1 MSQEKLAAIISS
13 GNKFVML
20 DVEER
25 NYNNRPSSLAQW
37 VYNAIGQ
44 PGVCLRVRLRG
55 NNLHILCESRDRIPA
70 QTVVNR
76 LLAALKTKPDAAT
89 FPIALETPIYQII
102 IYGRRVSQSRPEW
115 VKEIRLNTDTDDPE
129 SRPESSW
136 ETTPPQSAF
145 VISHESLARSGSPE
159 AIARYLSANL
169 SHLGVSVNVQIQDLP
184 SKDNQEESL
193 VKQKPKL
200 SSQAS
205 PPSHRR
211 LWVLC
216 TSNYSPDVALLS
228 EPIVQQLRSL
238 ELTEF
243 RDAAICAQVRGEAT
257 PEWMVRVD
265 LTPSDV
271 LLKDWA
277 RWGDVQAIATLS
289 NQMLAQVG
297 MAVRA
302 VLKETTLHLFCSAL
316 DLGKTPVPD
325 QATAMNAIA
334 PLLKSLKPQGIKA
347 ATIYGVESD
356 YFSLEPEPEKPVWVD
371 WVTLPASEQ
380 PQLAS
385 STYSLGQQGNLN
397 ALTFLLQRL
406 LNPDLDQRLAT
417 GGMQI
422 KVRRQQDLL
431 HIMSEAPISPA
442 KAQVSLPIVR
452 LLRQLAI
459 PNIAGVRIYGR
470 SAGSTSPAWNYG
482 VDFTERR
489 RLASDLT
496 PEFVTS
502 NTDISELVVPTE
514 QSVSSRHQPD
524 TRFKEGLQRPSKTA
538 IGTIGRWLCS
548 TQLFVPTP
556 DNQRVTVDTQRTSS
570 ESSQAVK
577 VSLVWGAIGL
587 LLLFLIDRPVGRILH
602 PQGSVPRRDAVSA
615 AEESPV
621 PVDLAELSLQQDNNE
636 NAEDFNASGFTREGD
651 TSIIIDDSL
660 PSEREDATPAAMLA
674 LARSS
679 NPSFNNQLLDQ
690 KLALYQERLQQGNHP
705 DVLVMGSSRAMRG
718 IDPVALEEALAVEGY
733 SGIDVFNF
741 GINGATAQ
749 IVDLMTRRI
758 LTPEQLPKLIIVA
771 DGARA
776 FNSGRVDATF
786 EAIETSEGYGQLNAG
801 TFPNIPGQSSAQT
814 NQTAQPLTA
823 LRRSYQSIDQGANQL
838 LAELSSTYPQRDQLK
853 SRLRDQFT
861 ALVKQT
867 LPNSFSSGK
876 LQPGLDQDMSIDMDG
891 FLPLSIRFN
900 PETYYQNHPR
910 VAGAYDGDYQSFQLR
925 GKQDQAF
932 EALLTF
938 AQEHNITVVFV
949 NLPLTNDYLDPVR
962 LKYEQQFQQYMH
974 ANAIER
980 ELIFRDLSELLLSK
994 PDHFSDPSHLNR
1006 FGAYE
1011 VSNHLAK
1018 DPMIPWALLVG
1029 D

>member
-1 MSQEKLAAIISS
+1 
-13 GNKFVML
+13 ML

-37 VYNAIGQ
+37 VYDAIGQ

-55 NNLHILCESRDRIPA
+55 NNLHILCESRESIPA
-70 QTVVNR
+70 QRVVNQ
-76 LLAALKTKPDAAT
+76 LLQALKPETAT
-89 FPIALETPIYQII
+89 FPVDLESPIYQII
-102 IYGRRVSQSRPEW
+102 IYGRKVSQAHPEW
-115 VKEIRLNTDTDDPE
+115 VKEIRLNTDTNNTESVPE
-129 SRPESSW
+129 PSW
-136 ETTPPQSAF
+136 ETTPAQSAF
-145 VISHESLARSGSPE
+145 IISHESLARSGSPD

-169 SHLGVSVNVQIQDLP
+169 SHLGVSVNIQIQDLP
-184 SKDNQEESL
+184 IKDNREQSL
-193 VKQKPKL
+193 VKQKPKIP
-200 SSQAS
+200 SQSS
-205 PPSHRR
+205 PPYHRR
-211 LWVLC
+211 LWVIC
-216 TSNYSPDVALLS
+216 TSNYSPDSALLS
-228 EPIVQQLRSL
+228 EPIVKLLRSL

-243 RDAAICAQVRGEAT
+243 RDAAISAQVRGEAT

-265 LTPSDV
+265 LTPTDV
-271 LLKDWA
+271 MLKDWA

-297 MAVRA
+297 MTVRA

-356 YFSLEPEPEKPVWVD
+356 YFSLEPELEKPVWVD

-385 STYSLGQQGNLN
+385 SSYSLGQQGNLN

-406 LNPDLDQRLAT
+406 LNPDLDERLAT
-417 GGMQI
+417 GGIQI

-431 HIMSEAPISPA
+431 HIMSEAPLCPS

-452 LLRQLAI
+452 FVRQLAI
-459 PNIAGVRIYGR
+459 STIAGVRIYGR
-470 SAGSTSPAWNYG
+470 SAGATSPAWNYG
-482 VDFTERR
+482 VDFAERR
-489 RLASDLT
+489 RLALETT

-502 NTDISELVVPTE
+502 DTDISELVVPTE
-514 QSVSSRHQPD
+514 ESVSRPHRTD
-524 TRFKEGLQRPSKTA
+524 TTLKEGLPRQSNTA
-538 IGTIGRWLCS
+538 VGTIGRWLCS
-548 TQLFVPTP
+548 SQLFVPTP
-556 DNQRVTVDTQRTSS
+556 DNQRVAVDTQRTSS

-577 VSLVWGAIGL
+577 VALVWGIMGL
-587 LLLFLIDRPVGRILH
+587 LLMFLFDRPVGRILQ
-602 PQGSVPRRDAVSA
+602 PQGNFSQRDAVSA
-615 AEESPV
+615 AQESPI
-621 PVDLAELSLQQDNNE
+621 PVDLSQLSLQQDNNQ
-636 NAEDFNASGFTREGD
+636 NSQDFNASGFTRAGD
-651 TSIIIDDSL
+651 KSIIIDDSL
-660 PSEREDATPAAMLA
+660 PSQRKDATQAAMLA

-679 NPSFNNQLLDQ
+679 NPPFNNQLLDQ
-690 KLALYQERLQQGNHP
+690 KLALYQERLQQGNRP
-705 DVLVMGSSRAMRG
+705 DVLIMGSSRAMRG

-733 SGIDVFNF
+733 SDIDVFNF

-758 LTPEQLPKLIIVA
+758 LTPDQLPKLIIVA

-786 EAIETSEGYGQLNAG
+786 EAIADSEGYRQLNAG
-801 TFPNIPGQSSAQT
+801 TFPGTSTQTSAQA
-814 NQTAQPLTA
+814 NQTSQPLAA
-823 LRRSYQSIDQGANQL
+823 LKRSYQSIDDGMNQL
-838 LAELSSTYPQRDQLK
+838 LAGLSSTYPQRDQLK
-853 SRLRDQFT
+853 SLLRDQFVSV
-861 ALVKQT
+861 VKT
-867 LPNSFSSGK
+867 LPNTSNSTEAE
-876 LQPGLDQDMSIDMDG
+876 QGLDKDMSIDMDG
-891 FLPLSIRFN
+891 FLPLSIRFD

-910 VAGAYDGDYQSFQLR
+910 VTGAYDGDYQSFQLR

-932 EALLTF
+932 DALLTF
-938 AQEHNITVVFV
+938 AQEHDITVVFV

-962 LKYEQQFQQYMH
+962 LKSEQQFKQYMH
-974 ANAIER
+974 ANAVER
-980 ELIFRDLSELLLSK
+980 ELIFRDLSGLLSDK

-1006 FGAYE
+1006 FGGYE
-1011 VSNHLAK
+1011 VSNQLAK
-1018 DPMIPWALLVG
+1018 DPMIPWALFAG

>member
-1 MSQEKLAAIISS
+1 
-13 GNKFVML
+13 ML

-37 VYNAIGQ
+37 VYDAIGQ

-55 NNLHILCESRDRIPA
+55 NNLHILCESRERIPA

-76 LLAALKTKPDAAT
+76 LLQALKAQPETMS
-89 FPIALETPIYQII
+89 FPLDLETPIYQII
-102 IYGRRVSQSRPEW
+102 IYGRQVSQSRPEW
-115 VKEIRLNTDTDDPE
+115 VKEIRLNTDTHDPE

-136 ETTPPQSAF
+136 ETTPVQSAF
-145 VISHESLARSGSPE
+145 VISHESLARSGSPD

-184 SKDNQEESL
+184 TKDNQEQSL
-193 VKQKPKL
+193 VKQKPKIPSQ
-200 SSQAS
+200 SSQ
-205 PPSHRR
+205 PYHRR
-211 LWVLC
+211 LWVIC

-243 RDAAICAQVRGEAT
+243 KDAAICAQVRGEAK

-265 LTPSDV
+265 LTPSD
-271 LLKDWA
+271 LMLKDWA

-289 NQMLAQVG
+289 NQMLARVG
-297 MAVRA
+297 MTVRA

-325 QATAMNAIA
+325 QTTAMNAIA
-334 PLLKSLKPQGIKA
+334 PLIKSLKPQGIKA

-371 WVTLPASEQ
+371 WVTLPASEK
-380 PQLAS
+380 PQLAPS
-385 STYSLGQQGNLN
+385 SYTLGQQGNLN

-417 GGMQI
+417 GGIQL
-422 KVRRQQDLL
+422 KVRRQHDLL
-431 HIMSEAPISPA
+431 HIMSEAPLCPS

-482 VDFTERR
+482 VDFSERR
-489 RLASDLT
+489 RLTSDST

-514 QSVSSRHQPD
+514 QSVSRQHKPD
-524 TRFKEGLQRPSKTA
+524 TTLKDDVQRRSKTA
-538 IGTIGRWLCS
+538 VGTIGRWLCS

-577 VSLVWGAIGL
+577 VSLVWGIMGL
-587 LLLFLIDRPVGRILH
+587 LLMFLIDRPVGRILQ
-602 PQGSVPRRDAVSA
+602 PQGSLPRRDAVSA

-621 PVDLAELSLQQDNNE
+621 PVDLTEFSLQQDNNQD
-636 NAEDFNASGFTREGD
+636 AEDFNASGFTREGD
-651 TSIIIDDSL
+651 KSIIIDDSL
-660 PSEREDATPAAMLA
+660 PSERGDATQAAMLA

-679 NPSFNNQLLDQ
+679 NPPFNNELLDQ
-690 KLALYQERLQQGNHP
+690 KLALYQERLQQGNRP
-705 DVLVMGSSRAMRG
+705 DVLIMGSSRAMRG

-758 LTPEQLPKLIIVA
+758 LTPDQLPKLIIVA

-786 EAIETSEGYGQLNAG
+786 EAIADSEGYRELNAG
-801 TFPNIPGQSSAQT
+801 TFPNTPGQSSTQA
-814 NQTAQPLTA
+814 NQTSQPLAA
-823 LRRSYQSIDQGANQL
+823 LRRRYQSIGEGTNQL
-838 LAELSSTYPQRDQLK
+838 LAGLSSTYPQRDQLK
-853 SRLRDQFT
+853 SLLRDQF
-861 ALVKQT
+861 ASFVKQT
-867 LPNSFSSGK
+867 LPNASSSDEPKQGV
-876 LQPGLDQDMSIDMDG
+876 DQDMSIDMDG
-891 FLPLSIRFN
+891 FLPLSIRFD

-932 EALLTF
+932 DALLTF
-938 AQEHNITVVFV
+938 AQEHDITVVFV

-962 LKYEQQFQQYMH
+962 LKYEQQFKQYMH
-974 ANAIER
+974 ANAVER
-980 ELIFRDLSELLLSK
+980 ELIFRDLSGLLLGK

-1006 FGAYE
+1006 FGAYD
-1011 VSNHLAK
+1011 VSNQLAK